1 MSKIC
6 AELVKATELS
16 TKRGED
22 QQDFLT
28 RLIKAVTGLSD
39 KEWDGL
45 SEAAQAWFNAAVDAK
60 NAKAK
65 TLPDFPDAEKEE
77 VEEKTSTRRGSS
89 KAEKEEPRAAK
100 VGAKV
105 EIVTKRGKKIAGV
118 IVELDKEVMVIKTAD
133 GEEEVALDRIDTT
146 NVFHGNAEPEKDD
159 GPALDVIKVG
169 SEVKVVTKRGKEYVG
184 KIVELD
190 DEVLVLKTDGGEE
203 ELARERVETIK
214 LVGGKAEK
222 EEPKASGR
230 RSSKAE
236 DKGGDDD
243 KGGDEKGKRSSN
255 NGVSVGTRIKEII
268 ADDIEATEADVAKIL
283 KKEGLEFRENT
294 LKLNYVDCH
303 KFLDVLKAKKLLKL

>member
-1 MSKIC
+1 
-6 AELVKATELS
+6 
-16 TKRGED
+16 
-22 QQDFLT
+22 
-28 RLIKAVTGLSD
+28 
-39 KEWDGL
+39 
-45 SEAAQAWFNAAVDAK
+45 
-60 NAKAK
+60 
-65 TLPDFPDAEKEE
+65 
-77 VEEKTSTRRGSS
+77 
-89 KAEKEEPRAAK
+89 
-100 VGAKV
+100 
-105 EIVTKRGKKIAGV
+105 
-118 IVELDKEVMVIKTAD
+118 
-133 GEEEVALDRIDTT
+133 
-146 NVFHGNAEPEKDD
+146 
-159 GPALDVIKVG
+159 
-169 SEVKVVTKRGKEYVG
+169 VTKRGKEYVG
-184 KIVELD
+184 KIVEMD

-203 ELARERVETIK
+203 ELARDRVETIK

-243 KGGDEKGKRSSN
+243 KGGDEKAKRSSN

>member
-28 RLIKAVTGLSD
+28 RLIKAVTALSD

-45 SEAAQAWFNAAVDAK
+45 SEASQAWFNSAVDAK

-65 TLPDFPDAEKEE
+65 TLPDFPDAEKEDD
-77 VEEKTSTRRGSS
+77 KPARRGRGS
-89 KAEKEEPRAAK
+89 KAEKEDPPAAK
-100 VGAKV
+100 VGALV
-105 EIVTKRGKKIAGV
+105 EIVTKRGKKITGK
-118 IVELDKEVMVIKTAD
+118 IVELDKEMMVIKTDD
-133 GEEEVALDRIDTT
+133 GEEEVALDRIEST
-146 NVFHGNAEPEKDD
+146 NVFHGDAKPDADDEPAD
-159 GPALDVIKVG
+159 PVIKVG

-184 KIVELD
+184 KIVEMD

-203 ELARERVETIK
+203 ELARDRVETIK

-243 KGGDEKGKRSSN
+243 KGGDEKAKRSSN